1 MTGTRAGG
9 YRILEK
15 LGQGGM
21 GEVYKAED
29 SRLQRL
35 VAIKGLRNAE
45 DAPREGR
52 AGFLHEARAV
62 SAPNTRTGSAS
73 VIRMSY
79 QCR

>member
-15 LGQGGM
+15 LSQGGM

-35 VAIKGLRNAE
+35 VAIKFQEALNAHFE
-45 DAPREGR
+45 AMRELGE
-52 AGFLHEARAV
+52 LIPEP
-62 SAPNTRTGSAS
+62 SSS
-73 VIRMSY
+73 VDY
-79 QCR
+79 VEVAA